1 MKERILNN
9 FGLKVLAV
17 VFAILLWL
25 TIINVIDPSE
35 PKVISGIPVEMLNE
49 EALTSLGY
57 TFEVIEGNTVSIT
70 VTGPKSKI
78 DGMTAADFYASA
90 DLSKISE
97 LSDYV
102 DITVKCIK
110 SGINQNNLTIELRN
124 DTVKINIEN
133 RESRTLDVDVDIIGT
148 PAAGYTVG
156 EYDVSPMS
164 IKITGAESVIE
175 SIDRIAVEYDING
188 ASLDVSDNLEVKLY
202 DEDDNEISTE
212 GLTLSRDTVRVK
224 IPLLIKKVVPINY
237 AHLGNVREGYK
248 IAKMTCSI
256 ESAVIAGTAESVD
269 AISSIDLP
277 AELINV
283 SDISEDTTYS
293 VRISHYIPS
302 SVKLISDQIISEVI
316 VDVEPLVTK
325 KFDVPV
331 ENITIENMNS
341 SYKYEFDKKSISVTY
356 TGLGTDIENI
366 TAAGIKASVDVTGL
380 TRGTNTLRVL
390 FENANNCT
398 VVGEYTVDVTV
409 SR

>member
-1 MKERILNN
+1 MKEKILNN
-9 FGLKVLAV
+9 FGLKLLAV

-35 PKVISGIPVEMLNE
+35 PKTISGIPVELLNQ
-49 EALTSLGY
+49 EALTDRGY
-57 TFEVIEGNTVSIT
+57 TFQVIEGNTVAIT

-78 DGMTAADFYASA
+78 DTLTATDFVAYADI
-90 DLSKISE
+90 SKISE

-102 DITVKCIK
+102 DIEVKCTK
-110 SGINQNNLTIELRN
+110 SGISQSNLTIDLRN
-124 DTVKINIEN
+124 DTVKIDIEN
-133 RESRTLDVDVDIIGT
+133 RESRTMDVDVNIIGT
-148 PAAGYTVG
+148 PAAGYAIG

-164 IKITGAESVIE
+164 IKLTGAESIIQ
-175 SIDRIAVEYDING
+175 SIARVEAEYDING
-188 ASLDVSDNLEVKLY
+188 ASLDVSENLELKLF
-202 DEDDNEISTE
+202 DEDGNELSKD

-224 IPLLIKKVVPINY
+224 IPLLIKKVVPVNY
-237 AHLGNVREGYK
+237 AHSGTVREGYK

-256 ESAVIAGTAESVD
+256 ESAVIAGSADAVD

-283 SDISEDTTYS
+283 SDIYEDATYS

-302 SVKLISDQIISEVI
+302 SVKLISDAIISEVV

-325 KFDVPV
+325 KIDVPV
-331 ENITIENMNS
+331 SNITIENKNN
-341 SYKYEFDKKSISVTY
+341 SYKYEFAKKSISVTY
-356 TGLGTDIENI
+356 TGLSADIENI
-366 TAAGIKASVDVTGL
+366 TATGIKASIDATGL
-380 TRGTNTLRVL
+380 EKGANTVKVL

-398 VVGEYTVDVTV
+398 VVGEYTIDVNV